1 MDDDYSGADPADTA
15 THDSQSLFLNKKAV
29 TLDARGG
36 ARLVLDSVPDVSQPQ
51 RWLFEASYSDPNG
64 EIQTLSQT
72 VRVWPA
78 SVVAG
83 IRTPRWI
90 TKGKLSDVR
99 VVALSPAGE
108 PQAYVPVSV
117 TGPSKQT
124 YSTRKRM
131 VGGFYSYDTHVA
143 VDALRPVC
151 QGGTNGSGVLCCP
164 V

>member
-36 ARLVLDSVPDVSQPQ
+36 TRLVLDSVPDVSQPQ

-72 VRVWPA
+72 VSVWPA

-83 IRTPRWI
+83 IRAPRWI
-90 TKGKLSDVR
+90 TKGKLSDDR
-99 VVALSPAGE
+99 DVAQSPAGD
-108 PQAYVPVSV
+108 PPANVPV
-117 TGPSKQT
+117 P
-124 YSTRKRM
+124 
-131 VGGFYSYDTHVA
+131 
-143 VDALRPVC
+143 
-151 QGGTNGSGVLCCP
+151 GTATDKKTN
-164 V
+164 